1 VHCTGQGDKIKKK
14 RIYIFIVG
22 FLIGC
27 TAVIVYDFIAGLF
40 AGHLGLDE
48 RKYFK

>member
-1 VHCTGQGDKIKKK
+1 LYWARERYLKKED
-14 RIYIFIVG
+14 IYFCVV

-27 TAVIVYDFIAGLF
+27 TALIVCDFIAGLF

-48 RKYFK
+48 RKYLQ